1 MGKELQP
8 KTFKLDEGH
17 VRKLAEIEDAF
28 APFTDGKS
36 ATVRFLIDTMH
47 ALLFTK
53 GTLQVIV
60 EGLQG
65 LLRTT
70 SYYQADFCGIPSLAA
85 PDAVGKGLAEVIEDD
100 RKPRPQPINRR
111 TVRSSA
117 VLVRPVALGLA
128 WLRSSCLHL
137 RPSFAGRQA

>member
-8 KTFKLDEGH
+8 KTFKLNEDH

-47 ALLFTK
+47 VLLFTK
-53 GTLQVIV
+53 DTLQVIV

-70 SYYQADFCGIPSLAA
+70 SYYQAEFGIPTPAA

-100 RKPRPQPINRR
+100 RKPRPQLISRR

-117 VLVRPVALGLA
+117 ALAALGLA

-137 RPSFAGRQA
+137 RPSFAWRQA

>member
-36 ATVRFLIDTMH
+36 ATVRFLVDTMH
-47 ALLFTK
+47 ALIFTK
-53 GTLQVIV
+53 GTLEAVV
-60 EGLQG
+60 ESLQG
-65 LLRTT
+65 LLRIT
-70 SYYQADFCGIPSLAA
+70 SYYRGIPTPAA

-100 RKPRPQPINRR
+100 RKPRPQLISRR
-111 TVRSSA
+111 TFRLA
-117 VLVRPVALGLA
+117 ELGLA
-128 WLRSSCLHL
+128 WLGSSWLHL
-137 RPSFAGRQA
+137 RPSFAGRQV

>member
-36 ATVRFLIDTMH
+36 ATVRFLVDTMH
-47 ALLFTK
+47 ALIFTK
-53 GTLQVIV
+53 GTLEAVV
-60 EGLQG
+60 ESLQG
-65 LLRTT
+65 LLRIT
-70 SYYQADFCGIPSLAA
+70 SYYRGIPTPAA
-85 PDAVGKGLAEVIEDD
+85 PDAVGKGLAEAIEDD

-111 TVRSSA
+111 TVRLSA
-117 VLVRPVALGLA
+117 VRVRQAALGLA
-128 WLRSSCLHL
+128 WLRPSWLHL